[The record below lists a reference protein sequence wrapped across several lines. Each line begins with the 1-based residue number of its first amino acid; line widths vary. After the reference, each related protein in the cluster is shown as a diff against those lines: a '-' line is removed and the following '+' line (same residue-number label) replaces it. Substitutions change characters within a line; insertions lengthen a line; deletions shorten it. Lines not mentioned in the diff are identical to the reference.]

1 MLTVMKGSSTSHCDE
16 SACILQSR
24 LSTHTT
30 EVDSSDR
37 LGSIGKAE
45 VDLPCLDVRR
55 SHRQGGQDR
64 RERKQRLDDHRVG
77 YRCMCCVVDGIRG
90 GRWGVDV
97 G

>member
-1 MLTVMKGSSTSHCDE
+1 MRRVSL
-16 SACILQSR
+16 CISLR

-64 RERKQRLDDHRVG
+64 RERKERLDDHRGG
-77 YRCMCCVVDGIRG
+77 YRTGVCVV
-90 GRWGVDV
+90 V
-97 G
+97 GLEVGNGA